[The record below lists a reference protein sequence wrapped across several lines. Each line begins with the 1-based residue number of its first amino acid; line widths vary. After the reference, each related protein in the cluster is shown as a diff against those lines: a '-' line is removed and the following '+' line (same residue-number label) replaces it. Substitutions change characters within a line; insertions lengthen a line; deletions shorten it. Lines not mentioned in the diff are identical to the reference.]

1 MVVVLGGDVM
11 PTARLGRQ
19 VQNCPVIAAD
29 GGIRHAAALGIEE
42 HLTDWVGDFDSSST
56 ALQQRYGAL
65 TRHAYAAEKDMTD
78 GELAIALALEKGAT
92 DLVLVGAFGGRT
104 DHVSAHLL
112 SAPHLPCPVILT
124 SGAEEA
130 VVLNGTLQPDW
141 PVGTVFSILA
151 LDRLTGVSIAHAKW
165 PLDAV
170 TVSAGSGLTL
180 SNVATGPMKITCAS
194 GRAIVMAQFVQEP

>member
-1 MVVVLGGDVM
+1 MVVLLGGDVV

-19 VQNCPVIAAD
+19 VQDCPVIAAD

-42 HLTDWVGDFDSSST
+42 HLTDWVGDFDSSSSD
-56 ALQQRYGAL
+56 LQQRYASL

-92 DLVLVGAFGGRT
+92 ELVLVGAFGGRT

-112 SAPHLPCPVILT
+112 SAPHLPCPVIMT

-130 VVLNGTLQPDW
+130 EVLQGRFRPDW
-141 PVGTVFSILA
+141 PVGTVFSIIA
-151 LDRLTGVSIAHAKW
+151 LDKLTGVSITHAKW
-165 PLDAV
+165 PLDTV
-170 TVSAGSGLTL
+170 TVSPGSGLTL
-180 SNVATGPMKITCAS
+180 SNVATGPVEITCAS
-194 GRAIVMAQFVQEP
+194 GRAMVMAQFVQQP